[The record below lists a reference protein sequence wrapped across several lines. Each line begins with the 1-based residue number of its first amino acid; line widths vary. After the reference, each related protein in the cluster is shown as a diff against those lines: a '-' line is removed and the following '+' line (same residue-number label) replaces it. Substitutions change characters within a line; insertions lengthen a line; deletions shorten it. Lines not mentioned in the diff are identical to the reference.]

1 MWSGFAI
8 DYTVLVFF
16 STLGTMQIV
25 ASRNGLAGIMLLPGR
40 PRLSTWLGSGVIAA
54 AFIWFFSSEF
64 RNVPDTAAGL
74 EANTQ
79 AATFAIAGG
88 AAVGV
93 TFLLASIVNHRWAIA
108 NLLEPATDEAP
119 PGGLDVFRETTF
131 VVAVIRRLRHWS
143 AALRKQ
149 EQGRTQEPGRGR
161 GSEADG

>member
-8 DYTVLVFF
+8 DYAVLVFF

-25 ASRNGLAGIMLLPGR
+25 ASRNGLAGIMLLLGR

-54 AFIWFFSSEF
+54 AFTWFFLSEF

-93 TFLLASIVNHRWAIA
+93 TFLLTSIVNHRWAIA
-108 NLLEPATDEAP
+108 NSRDPATDEAP

-131 VVAVIRRLRHWS
+131 VVALLRRLRHWS
-143 AALRKQ
+143 FVLRKQ
-149 EQGRTQEPGRGR
+149 EQGRTREPQRGR
-161 GSEADG
+161 GTEADG